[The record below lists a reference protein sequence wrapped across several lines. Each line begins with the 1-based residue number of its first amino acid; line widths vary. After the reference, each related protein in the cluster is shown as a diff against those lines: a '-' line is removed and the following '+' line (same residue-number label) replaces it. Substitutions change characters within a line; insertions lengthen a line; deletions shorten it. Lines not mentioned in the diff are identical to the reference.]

1 MRATNAVSPPR
12 VTISDG
18 APVQTLDGGRD
29 FRAEEAR
36 RSAGEVKKG
45 GLVRVKSMLGD
56 RSAFYG

>member
-1 MRATNAVSPPR
+1 MRPTNAVSPPG

-29 FRAEEAR
+29 FRVEEAR

-45 GLVRVKSMLGD
+45 GLVRVKSILGVL
-56 RSAFYG
+56 A